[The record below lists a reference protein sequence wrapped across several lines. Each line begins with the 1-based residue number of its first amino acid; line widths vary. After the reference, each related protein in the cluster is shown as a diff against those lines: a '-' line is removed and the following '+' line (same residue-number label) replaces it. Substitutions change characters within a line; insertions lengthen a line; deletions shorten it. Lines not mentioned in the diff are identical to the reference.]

1 MKENVTM
8 SDAIRVTVC
17 DCSPIIRYG
26 LEKIIDSVT
35 DISIVSNTS
44 NYGEMLEGIDETD
57 ADVVIIDIDLEEDLG
72 LEYLRSLR
80 EVRPEQKI
88 IVFTSCTEKNLIARA
103 LNLGIQGFRLKQ
115 ADVAEILDAIRAVY
129 HGRSSMEPSVTK
141 ILLEQIT
148 RNRQREGAVLSKRER
163 EVLRLIGT
171 GMTNNEIAE
180 TLCISTRTVKFHASS
195 IFDKLNV
202 KNRTEA
208 ALLVA

>member
-1 MKENVTM
+1 VP
-8 SDAIRVTVC
+8 DAIRVTVC

-35 DISIVSNTS
+35 DILIVNNTS
-44 NYGEMLEGIDETD
+44 NYDEMLEGIDEIDT
-57 ADVVIIDIDLEEDLG
+57 DVVIIDIDLEEDSG
-72 LEYLRSLR
+72 LECLRSLR
-80 EVRPEQKI
+80 EVRPDH
-88 IVFTSCTEKNLIARA
+88 TACREKNLIVRA

-115 ADVAEILDAIRAVY
+115 ADIAEILDAIRAVY

-148 RNRQREGAVLSKRER
+148 RNRQRQGTVLSKRER
-163 EVLRLIGT
+163 EVLSLIGT

-180 TLCISTRTVKFHASS
+180 SLYISTRTVKFHASS
-195 IFDKLNV
+195 IFEKLDV

-208 ALLVA
+208 ALLMA